1 MEGNPVSPASP
12 IPLISAISA
21 PAPTTLESACG
32 RNPGIACRLIWD
44 ISHDVTTARL
54 VATYLADPL
63 KAAFRIAFV
72 VALAIFARWLAHRF
86 IDRLTGK
93 GRGSLV
99 PRRLRAKAA
108 AVLEAAPVAFSERR
122 RQRAHALGSIL
133 NSIASVVIFGIAALT
148 ILGDLGLNL
157 APLLASAGV
166 AGVAIGFGAQNLV
179 KDFLSGIFMLLE
191 DQYGVGDDIDVGA
204 SNGTVEGTVE
214 GLGLRSTRLRALDGT
229 LWHVPNGEIR
239 RVGNHSQGWARAVL
253 DLAVAND
260 TDADT
265 AIEVIH
271 REAAALW
278 KDEQTWGSL
287 ILQEPEVWG
296 IEDLGPSGY
305 TVRLVVK
312 TRPREQWRVA
322 RELRARIKDA
332 FDKAGIEIPGP

>member
-1 MEGNPVSPASP
+1 MVFSLPLPLVPLAVSAN
-12 IPLISAISA
+12 
-21 PAPTTLESACG
+21 SACG
-32 RNPGIACRLIWD
+32 VTDGGRNVCVAVYDLTHNVGLARTLDFLLTRPLQILFVLVLAYIAN
-44 ISHDVTTARL
+44 RL
-54 VATYLADPL
+54 VRRAIRRF
-63 KAAFRIAFV
+63 AAS
-72 VALAIFARWLAHRF
+72 LGGARVQEG
-86 IDRLTGK
+86 LT
-93 GRGSLV
+93 
-99 PRRLRAKAA
+99 RLRRH
-108 AVLEAAPVAFSERR
+108 APQALVSTDEMPALR
-122 RQRAHALGSIL
+122 RQQRAQTIGALL
-133 NSIASVVIFGIAALT
+133 QSIATFSIWFVAGLTLLGMLGIN
-148 ILGDLGLNL
+148 LG
-157 APLLASAGV
+157 PLLAGAGIV
-166 AGVAIGFGAQNLV
+166 GVAIGFGSQNLV
-179 KDFLSGIFMLLE
+179 RDFLSGIFMLLE